1 MNPVDEGETKG
12 GPDPGS
18 GRNPSVDES
27 PADGSDAEV
36 EDQHSEQEPVA
47 IVRED
52 SGLRIKR
59 GFVDFLAI
67 FLGVSLSFLAED
79 WREDL
84 NEVEDGLRSLQ
95 GIVADINQD
104 LPTAQALARID
115 STALVRGLWLHQNW
129 ERDDLPEDSVDAA
142 LQALHSGSPYTPVRS
157 EYESAKYAG
166 RLQYLENQEL
176 RQDITQ
182 LYESS
187 QPLLVHVY
195 DLRTDF
201 TLELWRLLRPYES
214 YRTTFEG
221 GNTVPPVHLQ
231 ADWPEL
237 RSNNSLRNAL
247 VESISLRRVFM
258 NLLRSHVRQSVRLRE
273 AIRAELVAAGMAV
286 PGDTLEGPTAGES
299 AAVGGEEEA
308 APGGEE
314 GTVPGGEEGVAPG
327 GENRP
332 PEPPGRQE
340 EGS

>member
-1 MNPVDEGETKG
+1 MNPVGERGAKEGGEEEPAG
-12 GPDPGS
+12 DPS
-18 GRNPSVDES
+18 IDES
-27 PADGSDAEV
+27 PVDGSGGDEPGRKTQ
-36 EDQHSEQEPVA
+36 ENEPVA
-47 IVRED
+47 LVTED
-52 SGLRIKR
+52 TGLRIKR
-59 GFVDFLAI
+59 GIVNFLAI

-104 LPTAQALARID
+104 VPTAQTLARID
-115 STALVRGLWLHQNW
+115 STALARGLWLHRNW
-129 ERDDLPEDSVDAA
+129 ERDDLPDDSVDAA

-166 RLQYLENQEL
+166 RLQYLENQAL

-214 YRTTFEG
+214 YGTSFEG

-231 ADWPEL
+231 ADWFEL
-237 RSNNSLRNAL
+237 RSNTSLRNAL
-247 VESISLRRVFM
+247 VESISLRRAFT
-258 NLLRSHVRQSVRLRE
+258 NLLRSHVRQSLRLRE
-273 AIRAELVAAGMAV
+273 EIRSELEEAGMAV
-286 PGDTLEGPTAGES
+286 PEGTTVGDLTTTTDQAPPPREQ
-299 AAVGGEEEA
+299 EA
-308 APGGEE
+308 APR
-314 GTVPGGEEGVAPG
+314 EEGV
-327 GENRP
+327 
-332 PEPPGRQE
+332 
-340 EGS
+340 S